1 MNKMSQTSTAPL
13 VMNEI
18 SHVLR
23 AILVMNYK
31 IMEMDNSI
39 SIIFLPK
46 SNDF

>member
-1 MNKMSQTSTAPL
+1 
-13 VMNEI
+13 MNEI
-18 SHVLR
+18 SHALR

-46 SNDF
+46 SNDFYFLFSILLFEL